1 MDPIASAA
9 LEGLRD
15 AVVSLLPAVAEPVLI
30 PEVAVNATRID
41 PAGVGGFVGI
51 STDPPGDIFGRRV
64 RAAVVVTARTTDGA
78 LLSDTVS
85 AMTAA
90 FVGAD
95 RAELRGSGLLDVEVS
110 RVGDASVV
118 ESDGGEVFRRD
129 VVFSVLYEH
138 LHLPTEA
145 EGVIDKIPVELDVGA
160 MAPPRVLLRAPFAS
174 DPLGMFDVVDD
185 PSATNDGPSQWSYN
199 AAEMRV
205 EQTASIWGGTNTL
218 GPRKPGTYLV
228 LRTTPTRPAVRDFVL
243 RAELASDDVH
253 GIGVVFR
260 WQDVNAFYY
269 FLLHSEGGFR
279 ILAKRLGEDTFAS
292 LTPAAEVSE
301 GFTPGET
308 LRVRVEARGP
318 EFEVV
323 VNDHRVLSAVDASIS
338 TAGRVGFM
346 CHRNNQAR
354 FYGLDLIEL

>member
-9 LEGLRD
+9 LAGLRD
-15 AVVSLLPAVAEPVLI
+15 AVVSLLPAVAEPVLV

-41 PAGVGGFVGI
+41 PTGVGGFVGV

-64 RAAVVVTARTTDGA
+64 RAAVVVTARTTEATRLG
-78 LLSDTVS
+78 DTVS

-95 RAELRGSGLLDVEVS
+95 RSELRGSGLLDVELS
-110 RVGDASVV
+110 RLGDASVV
-118 ESDGGEVFRRD
+118 AADGGDVFRRD
-129 VVFSVLYEH
+129 VVFSVVYEH

-145 EGVIDKIPVELDVGA
+145 GGVIGEIPLELDVGA
-160 MAPPRVLLRAPFAS
+160 AAPPRVLLRTSFAS
-174 DPLGMFDVVDD
+174 DPLGMFEVVDD
-185 PSATNDGPSQWSYN
+185 PAATNDGPSQWSYN
-199 AAEMRV
+199 AGERRV
-205 EQTASIWGGTNTL
+205 EQSSSIWGGTNTL

-228 LRTTPTRPAVRDFVL
+228 LRSTPTRPPVRDFVL

-260 WQDVNAFYY
+260 WQDVDAFYY

-279 ILAKRLGEDTFAS
+279 ILAKRFGDSFAS
-292 LTPAAEVSE
+292 LTPSAEASD

-318 EFEVV
+318 EFEVF
-323 VNDHRVLSAVDASIS
+323 VNDRRVLGAADTSIS
-338 TAGRVGFM
+338 AAGRVGFM

-354 FYGLDLIEL
+354 FYGLDLIDL